1 MFKLEKL
8 VRPNIAALKP
18 YSSAREDFTGEANI
32 FLDANENPFGHLNRY
47 PDPYQR
53 KLKQRLAQLKGV
65 SAENIFLGNG
75 SDEIIDLLFRIFCR
89 PGHDKALTFSP
100 TYGMYQVSADINNV
114 EIVKLALDEKFDLNQ
129 ELVEKAMGIENLKLI
144 FICSPNNPT
153 GNALSRK
160 YTAEL
165 LSRFN
170 GIVVV
175 DEAYADFNVQE
186 SWRKR
191 IAHFPNLLVIQTL
204 SKAWGLAG
212 ARIGMAFA
220 SAEMLAYFNK
230 TKPPYN
236 ISQPNQQAALEA
248 LENTEE
254 FERRVDLIRQEKVKM
269 EKALSSL
276 SLVNK
281 VFPSEANFILVQ
293 VDDAPGLYQELVRK
307 GIVVRNRHSLVNNCL
322 RITIGSPAENE
333 TLLNALAK

>member
-1 MFKLEKL
+1 MFKLENL

-18 YSSAREDFTGEANI
+18 YSSAREEFTGEARI
-32 FLDANENPFGHLNRY
+32 FLDANENPFGDLNRY

-65 SAENIFLGNG
+65 NAENIFLGNG

-89 PGHDKALTFSP
+89 PGKDKALTFTP
-100 TYGMYQVSADINNV
+100 TYGMYQVSADINDV
-114 EIVKLALDEKFDLNQ
+114 EILKLSLDEKFDLND
-129 ELVEKAMGIENLKLI
+129 ELVDQALSIENLKLI

-160 YTAEL
+160 YIEKL

-170 GIVVV
+170 GVVII
-175 DEAYADFNVQE
+175 DEAYADFSTQK
-186 SWRKR
+186 SWKNR
-191 IAHFPNLLVIQTL
+191 IADFPNLLVMQTL
-204 SKAWGLAG
+204 SKAWGLAA

-236 ISQPNQQAALEA
+236 ISQSNQQAALEA

-276 SLVNK
+276 SLVKK

-322 RITIGSPAENE
+322 RITIGSPAENQ